1 MHGSPLAFALKDTPC
16 TKFIQIAYGLAVG
29 ATGERLIATIGDGAC
44 TFRRPYTNLLPA
56 I

>member
-1 MHGSPLAFALKDTPC
+1 MHRAPLAFALKDTPR

-29 ATGERLIATIGDGAC
+29 ATSERLIATIGDGTCA
-44 TFRRPYTNLLPA
+44 FRRPYTDLLPA